1 MGKGREVNAN
11 AFCMIPA
18 AFSRKLKK
26 ERRIFLLD
34 TQLSTYISIIIILV
48 ARHISQKGRWT
59 LGGIQTR
66 QIA

>member
-1 MGKGREVNAN
+1 MDFLLSVQLHFTINQ
-11 AFCMIPA
+11 
-18 AFSRKLKK
+18 LKK